1 MSAEN
6 PTDDIIVF
14 RACLK
19 RRCGDLSGEGACIY
33 GGRWNRKGQAVVYTS
48 DTRALAL
55 LEMRVHYSSMP
66 REAAGMLVL
75 RLRSGT
81 SILTLSSSELPA
93 GWNHH
98 GDQGIDICQSL
109 GSKWFDSNHWD
120 VLQVPSAVLQAQSNY
135 IVRADSGILTP
146 CEIEPLEFDPRLWPN
161 PENPER
167 RKAPEKISQMLRVL
181 IKQTPITPII

>member
-1 MSAEN
+1 MSAEK
-6 PTDDIIVF
+6 PTDDIVVF

-19 RRCGDLSGEGACIY
+19 RRCGDLSGAGASIY

-55 LEMRVHYSSMP
+55 LEMRVHYPSIP

-75 RLRSGT
+75 RLCSGT
-81 SILTLSSSELPA
+81 SILTIPSSELPA

-98 GDQGIDICQSL
+98 DEYGIDLCQSL
-109 GSKWFDSNHWD
+109 GCEWFDSNHCD
-120 VLQVPSAVLQAQSNY
+120 VLQVPSAILPTQSKY
-135 IVRADSGILTP
+135 IVRAGAGILTQSA
-146 CEIEPLEFDPRLWPN
+146 IEPLEFDPRLWPN

-167 RKAPEKISQMLRVL
+167 RQAPEKISQMLLAL
-181 IKQTPITPII
+181 IKKTPE